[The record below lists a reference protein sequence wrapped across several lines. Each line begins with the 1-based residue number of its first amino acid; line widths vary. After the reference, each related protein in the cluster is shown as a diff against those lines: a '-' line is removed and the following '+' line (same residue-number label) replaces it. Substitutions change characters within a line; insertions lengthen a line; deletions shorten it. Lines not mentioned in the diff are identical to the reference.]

1 MDFAYDTT
9 GLGAS
14 IDISVPLSLIASNL
28 TLVDTVDFS
37 LDPINDQEFSGL
49 LHLLV
54 DNGFPLSSDIRM
66 TFLDGNGVVVDSI
79 VTTNVIQP
87 GEVIGGR
94 VENEVRT
101 INTIPL
107 DDVRFNN
114 LAAARKLIFTV
125 IFDSGSSTEYR
136 QIYNDYT
143 IDFTITSEILLK

>member
-14 IDISVPLSLIASNL
+14 IDISIPLSLIASIL

-37 LDPINDQEFSGL
+37 LDPIEDQEFSGL

-54 DNGFPLSSDIRM
+54 DNGFPLSANIQM
-66 TFLDGNGVVVDSI
+66 KFLDENGALVDTI
-79 VTTNVIQP
+79 VTANVIQP
-87 GEVIGGR
+87 GEVVGDR

-107 DDVRFNN
+107 DDVRFNK
-114 LAAARKLIFTV
+114 LANARQLIFTV